1 MPVNTTSWNR
11 LRYTIYAPMYDM
23 VAGVLARPRR
33 VALNLAAV
41 QPGERLLIDG
51 CGTGLD
57 LPMLPRGVDVVA
69 IDLAPAMVEKTRH
82 RAAAL
87 RLPVDVR
94 TMNAEALEFPDG
106 SFDVVFL
113 HLVLAVVPDPVLV
126 AREATRVLKP
136 GGRVSIL
143 DKFLPDDRSPTLFRQ
158 TINFATNALFTDINR
173 RLGPIL
179 DAASLR
185 IAREE
190 PALLGDMYKAV
201 IATKR

>member
-1 MPVNTTSWNR
+1 MPVNTTGWNR

-33 VALNLAAV
+33 IAMNLV
-41 QPGERLLIDG
+41 DVKPGERLLIDG

-57 LPMLPRGVDVVA
+57 LPMLPQGVEIVA
-69 IDLAPAMVEKTRH
+69 VDLSPAMVDKTRR
-82 RAAAL
+82 RASAL

-94 TMNAEALEFPDG
+94 TMNAEKLEFPDG

-113 HLVLAVVPDPVLV
+113 HLVLAVVPDPVCA
-126 AREATRVLKP
+126 AREASRVLKP
-136 GGRVSIL
+136 GGRISIL
-143 DKFLPDDRSPTLFRQ
+143 DKFLPDDRIPTLFRQ

-185 IAREE
+185 ISREE